1 MLIQQFSGSAAVI
14 SYASTIF
21 RKAGFS
27 VAIGTTMLGIFV
39 VSIYKCF
46 SQILF
51 DYMDAKFKK

>member
-1 MLIQQFSGSAAVI
+1 ME
-14 SYASTIF
+14 T
-21 RKAGFS
+21 GFS